1 MTPDQSGV
9 LLRRM
14 KLLSKTQTTFL
25 KAHLAK
31 KLEGVSSLVQMTIKC
46 LDASNADSA
55 AEIKAAFA
63 ALKLSELTVDVAA
76 QDVELS
82 KELHLLRAATNG
94 NVSALSDGINSVFL
108 GNSNSDA
115 PPLPS
120 ASTGVD
126 TPVKA
131 DDSAALKELTKENA
145 QLKKQLERA
154 QAQADLAQEVPATVF
169 GAATATAPAL
179 DHSAATAKLE
189 EAHAQ
194 ALSQA
199 VRDLELLHTAA
210 MDSLLAEHKAA
221 MADLS
226 TKHKEE
232 KAEHASQIASKNK
245 EIVAMSGE
253 MADLVTASKGSEA
266 ATGAIDSLE
275 KRLSAAQEALAA
287 AEAQAAKSAADSKAE
302 LEATTKSANQKSVNE
317 QREMMDRADAMM
329 KKASAEAAEKHEQ
342 RLRAAVEE
350 AHKEH
355 ANKQIEAAASAE
367 SAFKAKLEAVRAELA
382 RETDKATK
390 AAVEETEERMEAE
403 KEEMME
409 AMAQEVDEVEQ
420 TKDVEIAE
428 KETALQESREKCKS
442 LESKA
447 SELEKVAKIANEKA
461 RLAVQNNGK
470 IFAELQQLQGMASRL
485 SQQKQTLQTE
495 AAETLQAMQVMLK
508 KEFGGRFTNRLMGIQ
523 QEIAVVTDR
532 YNKEYMERRKLH
544 NVVQELKGNIRVYMR
559 CRPPSSKEFDDLGD
573 DAMCVSFPSPGEVR
587 VYNEKNREKGWE
599 FEETFGVKSKQ
610 GDVYRD
616 VSGLVTSVM
625 DGFNVCIF
633 AYGQTG
639 SGKTYTMS
647 GPPGDRGVNT
657 RALEELFEKS
667 SARRSEI
674 RDVIKVSMLE
684 VYNED
689 IRDLLVQGY
698 QDKLE
703 VRQGEFGNCVPGLT
717 ECEVSSIREVEEL
730 FQLAEKNRAT
740 TTTNMNEH
748 SSRSHMMLQINITSH
763 IMSSG
768 KQSRGKLNL
777 VDLAGSERVGRS
789 GVTGQALKEAQN
801 INKSLSFLGDV
812 IMARSNKQAH
822 IPFRNSV
829 LTHLLQ
835 DSLSKDSKTLM
846 ICCVSPTLDSSEET
860 HCSLN
865 FAARVRT
872 VELGKASKNA
882 TSGGGGGGGR
892 R

>member
-1 MTPDQSGV
+1 MTPDQSNV

-31 KLEGVSSLVQMTIKC
+31 KLEGVSSLVQMTLKC

-120 ASTGVD
+120 VSTGVD

-154 QAQADLAQEVPATVF
+154 QAQAHLAQEMPATVF
-169 GAATATAPAL
+169 GAATATATAPAL

-199 VRDLELLHTAA
+199 ARDLELLHTAA
-210 MDSLLAEHKAA
+210 MDSLLVEHKAA
-221 MADLS
+221 MAALS

-232 KAEHASQIASKNK
+232 KEEHASQIASKNK

-287 AEAQAAKSAADSKAE
+287 AEAQAAKSAAESKAE

-317 QREMMDRADAMM
+317 RREMMERADAMM

-367 SAFKAKLEAVRAELA
+367 SAFKAKLEADA
-382 RETDKATK
+382 
-390 AAVEETEERMEAE
+390 
-403 KEEMME
+403 
-409 AMAQEVDEVEQ
+409 
-420 TKDVEIAE
+420 EIAE
-428 KETALQESREKCKS
+428 KETALQESQEKCKS

-508 KEFGGRFTNRLMGIQ
+508 NEFGGRFTNRLMGIQ
-523 QEIAVVTDR
+523 QKIAVVTDR
-532 YNKEYMERRKLH
+532 YNKEYLERRKLH

-573 DAMCVSFPSPGEVR
+573 DAMCVSFPGPGEVR

-610 GDVYRD
+610 EDVYRD

-674 RDVIKVSMLE
+674 HDVIKVSMLE

-882 TSGGGGGGGR
+882 ASGGGGGGGR